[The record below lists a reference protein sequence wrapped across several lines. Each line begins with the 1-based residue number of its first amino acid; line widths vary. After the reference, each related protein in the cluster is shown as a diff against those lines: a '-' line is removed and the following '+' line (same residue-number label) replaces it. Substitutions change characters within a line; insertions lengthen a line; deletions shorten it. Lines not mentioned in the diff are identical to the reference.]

1 MDHFFSRDNSDV
13 HCSLWWFWIGWNIIG
28 KTTFK
33 CNMCSTSL
41 SYRLHKIIMRTLCLC
56 AWDMAFNSETFVFV
70 IRLSKIISKFG
81 FSFIG

>member
-41 SYRLHKIIMRTLCLC
+41 SYRLHKII
-56 AWDMAFNSETFVFV
+56 
-70 IRLSKIISKFG
+70 
-81 FSFIG
+81 